1 MEPIAN
7 PNINTEHRNEASKTD
22 VQGEQEQ
29 KEHQKR
35 PTSMSFAVSEAPAD
49 STADCAPLFQ
59 SKLASK
65 DKDREISSYITHGME
80 RRQSTSSGST
90 NVLGNDC
97 SCDQEHERPSSTV
110 PREQCFD
117 NVDWTL
123 QDHGGYSPQN
133 VPILDSNSP
142 GSPIGSEELARSAMA
157 DSARSADIKLPQQ
170 LASNPVGTHN
180 PGRDQVIP
188 GSHSPT
194 EHEPPWK
201 DCATE
206 TVIGPT
212 TFRSGSSRPTS
223 VPNFKSKPVSRGR
236 REDSAYPEYAD
247 PRFTAFSSHYQPPI
261 YQPHSSRTRSSQS
274 SHNPSY
280 SSDSA
285 TQPAEFA
292 NLPSGAKTVGNT
304 PSQSPGLF
312 APSMPRSRPATHDS
326 EDPTMRT
333 PTPHSSHN
341 LHLQEPIE

>member
-7 PNINTEHRNEASKTD
+7 PNTLTELRDEASKTD
-22 VQGEQEQ
+22 MQGEQEQ
-29 KEHQKR
+29 EEHQKR
-35 PTSMSFAVSEAPAD
+35 PTSMSSAASEARAN

-59 SKLASK
+59 SKLASE
-65 DKDREISSYITHGME
+65 DEDREMSSYITHGME
-80 RRQSTSSGST
+80 RLQSASSGST

-97 SCDQEHERPSSTV
+97 SCDQEHESPSSTV

-117 NVDWTL
+117 NIDWTL
-123 QDHGGYSPQN
+123 RDHGGCSPQN
-133 VPILDSNSP
+133 ISILNSNSP
-142 GSPIGSEELARSAMA
+142 CSPIRSEELARSAAA

-170 LASNPVGTHN
+170 PASNPVGTHN
-180 PGRDQVIP
+180 PGRDQIIP
-188 GSHSPT
+188 GSHSST

-201 DCATE
+201 DCATQ

-212 TFRSGSSRPTS
+212 TFRSGSTRPTS
-223 VPNFKSKPVSRGR
+223 VPNFKSKSVSRGR
-236 REDSAYPEYAD
+236 REEPAYPEYAD
-247 PRFTAFSSHYQPPI
+247 PSFTAFSSHYQPPI
-261 YQPHSSRTRSSQS
+261 YQPHSLRTRSSQS

-280 SSDSA
+280 SSDSTA
-285 TQPAEFA
+285 QPAEFA

-333 PTPHSSHN
+333 PTLPSSHN